1 MKIYFDGCSYTKGS
15 HRWGVDN
22 WEERRWSKLL
32 ANKLDA
38 EEYNFS
44 LGGGSN
50 QRILRNITTEHNIS
64 DYDLAVILM
73 TRPMRTEF
81 FHDGKFINVLPT
93 KNFEKE
99 CIHTYCDGL
108 QIASF
113 WDFYYKKI
121 YDKEYGEKYEEVVQ
135 KSIKAICA
143 VNNVPLVIMSNWVK
157 TPLSFDLMIT
167 CDKTDKYPSYERIN
181 PTDNHPNLEAQPKIA
196 DDIYNFINKYKR
208 FY

>member
-32 ANKLDA
+32 SNKLGA
-38 EEYNFS
+38 EECNFS
-44 LGGGSN
+44 CSGGSN
-50 QRILRNITTEHNIS
+50 PRILRNITTKYNIS

-73 TRPMRTEF
+73 TRPNRTEF
-81 FHDGKFINVLPT
+81 FHDGKFRNVLPA
-93 KNFEKE
+93 KNFEK
-99 CIHTYCDGL
+99 DGL
-108 QIASF
+108 EIAQF
-113 WDFYYKKI
+113 WDFYYKNI
-121 YDKEYGEKYEEVVQ
+121 YDKEYGKTYEEVVQ